1 MSDYWDNL
9 AKLNTPD
16 AAEIDRQ
23 RQLTGP
29 GGILV
34 LIEEPDPP
42 LENVPYIV
50 VSSGVPIL
58 KIRIAG
64 VTHDLSLA
72 TSSGDEVAGELER
85 IIEGQTVTVEEGRQL
100 LLHGSL
106 TLEGTLILN
115 GTVSLI

>member
-1 MSDYWDNL
+1 MPDYWDNL

-16 AAEIDRQ
+16 AAELDRQ
-23 RQLTGP
+23 RQFAGP

-34 LIEEPDPP
+34 LVEEPDPP

-50 VSSGVPIL
+50 VSTGVPIL
-58 KIRIAG
+58 KIHING
-64 VTHDLSLA
+64 VTHDLSLV
-72 TSSGDEVAGELER
+72 TGSEGEVAGELER
-85 IIEGQTVTVEEGRQL
+85 IVEGQTVTVEEGRQL

-106 TLEGTLILN
+106 TLEGTLILQ